1 MELLVCVYEG
11 GTVRSFFQFI
21 GPWGSYVAFSAAGF
35 AILLWLISH
44 DDDPN
49 DEKVASALLWSMFW
63 PIRWL
68 YFLLI
73 RENASLAVSHVA
85 RPKAVSFRTIR
96 EAKEFLA
103 NNIAAE
109 AERKGT
115 PLTEV
120 ERKMLYFT
128 ETGWTLPDMKEVS
141 AKFDRDY
148 DPKDYERKI
157 GELVS
162 KIQVRLADQEQSEQE
177 RWNAALEKLGHGDHY
192 LSVLADAARPT
203 RKGLRHNLK
212 MLIIALA
219 FLAFAA
225 LDMYIR
231 RWFRD
236 H

>member
-1 MELLVCVYEG
+1 MELIVCVYKG
-11 GTVRSFFQFI
+11 GSVRTFFQFI

-35 AILLWLISH
+35 AILLWLFSH

-49 DEKVASALLWSMFW
+49 DEKVASSLLWSMFW

-68 YFLLI
+68 YFLLM
-73 RENASLAVSHVA
+73 RKNASLADSHTA
-85 RPKAVSFRTIR
+85 RPKAAFFRIVR
-96 EAKEFLA
+96 EAKDFLA
-103 NNIAAE
+103 NSIAEE
-109 AERKGT
+109 AQRNGT

-128 ETGWTLPDMKEVS
+128 ETGWTLPDMNEVS
-141 AKFDRDY
+141 AEFDRDY
-148 DPKDYERKI
+148 DQRDYERKI
-157 GELVS
+157 GELVN
-162 KIQVRLADQEQSEQE
+162 KIQVRLADQGQLEQE
-177 RWNAALEKLGHGDHY
+177 RWNAALEKLSHGDHY
-192 LSVLADAARPT
+192 LLVLADAARPT

-225 LDMYIR
+225 LDMYFR